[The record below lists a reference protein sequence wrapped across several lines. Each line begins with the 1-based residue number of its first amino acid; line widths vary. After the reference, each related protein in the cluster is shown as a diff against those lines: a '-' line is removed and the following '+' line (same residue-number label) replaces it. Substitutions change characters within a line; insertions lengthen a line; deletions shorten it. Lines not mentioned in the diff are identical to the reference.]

1 MTKTL
6 LLALAALAIA
16 GAAQAQGLPP
26 GAPGGPPL
34 PPPRPRGPSLAL
46 AVEAA
51 QAAIAACRPYGHNV
65 TALTVDSGG
74 TTVAMLVDDG
84 APTRTIDVALSK
96 IAVVL
101 KYRVPSSAIVIR
113 AKSDPALAAEIKAD
127 PKIGV
132 ARDGAL
138 PLMVGSDFIG
148 AFTVAG
154 AADKDEV
161 CAKVGVD
168 RISARLK

>member
-1 MTKTL
+1 MTKTV
-6 LLALAALAIA
+6 LLALAALAAA
-16 GAAQAQGLPP
+16 GAAQAQGPP
-26 GAPGGPPL
+26 P
-34 PPPRPRGPSLAL
+34 PPPRARGPALAL

-51 QAAIAACRPYGHNV
+51 QASIAACRAYGHNV
-65 TALTVDSGG
+65 TALTVDSAG
-74 TTVAMLVDDG
+74 TTVAMVVDDG
-84 APTRTIDVALSK
+84 APARTIDVAFNK

-113 AKSDPALAAEIKAD
+113 AKTDPALAAEIKAD

-138 PLMVGSDFIG
+138 PLMAGSDFIG
-148 AFTVAG
+148 AYTVSG
-154 AADKDEV
+154 AADKDEI

-168 RISARLK
+168 KIGARLK